1 MNQQNRLIVL
11 LDDDFI
17 RENDLKGL
25 LEKAGY
31 KAEVLPASME
41 SVAKLSA
48 LAPTIIITDLNHG
61 NERNP
66 LDIIAAIKAEE
77 KLKQAEIF
85 VYSEKIEVKDEI
97 GLRKLKINSYFTHS
111 SDQTLI
117 VNGVRHHFEW
127 LDSPQEAE
135 PLAVDTDYFD
145 QQPPP
150 GAYAPQPTQKQNKKE
165 IRQVLEVTQAE
176 NFSDTTEDLQDFLKE
191 YKGALGDKLGEIFEG
206 GEGGSIFDEGA
217 EPAREDREPAQED
230 QPPFDRGMALFDE
243 GQTEQAIEMFEKAAQ
258 TPETRL
264 KSLNM
269 LGAAYKK
276 TGDLEKALQSYK
288 TGHQEARDNAT
299 RLDFHYEIADTYMA
313 QGKLKEAYKLFADI
327 YKIDKA
333 FRDTRAKLL
342 EIKSS
347 IESAKKG

>member
-1 MNQQNRLIVL
+1 MNQQNRLIAL

-25 LEKAGY
+25 LEKSGY
-31 KAEVLPASME
+31 KVEALPASIE

-48 LAPTIIITDLNHG
+48 LSPTIIITDLNHG
-61 NERNP
+61 NEKNP

-111 SDQTLI
+111 KDQTLI
-117 VNGVRHHFEW
+117 VNGVRHHFDW
-127 LDSPQEAE
+127 LDSPREAE

-145 QQPPP
+145 QNQGGGYAPPP
-150 GAYAPQPTQKQNKKE
+150 NQKQNRKE

-217 EPAREDREPAQED
+217 EPAQED
-230 QPPFDRGMALFDE
+230 QPPFDRGMTLFNN
-243 GQTEQAIEMFEKAAQ
+243 GQTEQAIEMLEKAAQ
-258 TPETRL
+258 DPETRL

-276 TGDLEKALQSYK
+276 LGDLEKALQSFK
-288 TGHQEARDNAT
+288 SGHQEAKDNAT
-299 RLDFHYEIADTYMA
+299 RFDFHYEIADAYMA

-327 YKIDKA
+327 YKVDKA
-333 FRDTRAKLL
+333 FRDTRSKLL